1 MNYSAPTQTFRHGVP
16 ACISFIAA
24 YTIVTALA
32 LALLLRKFMLRP
44 KTDNIFPVWAMI
56 ELALVSYILRGDG
69 ISRRIFSS
77 SRKFGGSLFGL
88 TSKHQVLVHLPGVD
102 RLMEQSLHAL
112 SAEAVQYALLTRV
125 YGGVDSSTLKKKLEN
140 SWRDFLPSMERLF
153 LNESGA
159 TATIEKARVAERVA
173 SLITFSS
180 DIESMKRW
188 ELSADIRATSTDL
201 PSSPAV
207 VEANLYSLIRD
218 FGACIAIPLLYGNDF
233 LDRHPRLLEDLWKF
247 DSDLFIP
254 LLLGVPT
261 WVPFKVIQ
269 EGLRARS
276 RLQSAMESFYRCIDE
291 HQRGELIDSKFNL
304 SDVSSIPFERN
315 KIYEREGWLLQERA
329 AGDFSIL
336 WGQNA
341 NLQPLLAWLTT
352 FLYATPGL
360 VERIREET
368 AAYINLSTTTPLEII
383 SIDIPGLCR
392 DCQLLKACIF
402 ETYRIA
408 NDPAVIRRV
417 ERPTTIKDGELEH
430 HLQAGSFI
438 SMPTSL
444 TNSDPAIF
452 AEPEKFIPERFL
464 ERSPATG
471 NMTARYG
478 RLRPWGM
485 GSSMCKG
492 RTFAQ
497 KHMTV
502 VDATI
507 ISLWDIEP
515 ASGTWK
521 IPVMIPGSS
530 AKRPAEDIRV
540 VIKRRVL

>member
-1 MNYSAPTQTFRHGVP
+1 
-16 ACISFIAA
+16 
-24 YTIVTALA
+24 
-32 LALLLRKFMLRP
+32 
-44 KTDNIFPVWAMI
+44 MI

-69 ISRRIFSS
+69 IGRRIFSTA
-77 SRKFGGSLFGL
+77 RKFGGSLFGL

-112 SAEAVQYALLTRV
+112 SAEPVQYALLTRV
-125 YGGVDSSTLKKKLEN
+125 YGGVGSPALKKKLEN
-140 SWRDFLPSMERLF
+140 SWRDFLPSMERRF

-159 TATIEKARVAERVA
+159 TATIER
-173 SLITFSS
+173 TQ
-180 DIESMKRW
+180 RW
-188 ELSADIRATSTDL
+188 EVSADVRAISTDL
-201 PSSPAV
+201 QNSPAV
-207 VEANLYSLIRD
+207 VEANLHSLVRD
-218 FGACIAIPLLYGNDF
+218 FGACIAIPILYGNDF
-233 LDRHPRLLEDLWKF
+233 LDRNPRLLDDLWKF

-261 WVPFKVIQ
+261 WAPFQVIKD
-269 EGLRARS
+269 GLGARS
-276 RLQSAMESFYRCIDE
+276 RLLSAMESLYRCIDQY
-291 HQRGELIDSKFNL
+291 QRGGLIDTEFDL
-304 SDVSSIPFERN
+304 SDV
-315 KIYEREGWLLQERA
+315 KRA

-341 NLQPLLAWLTT
+341 NLQPMLAWFTT
-352 FLYATPGL
+352 FVYATPGL
-360 VERIREET
+360 VKRIREET
-368 AAYINLSTTTPLEII
+368 AAYITLSTTTPLEII
-383 SIDIPGLCR
+383 SMDIPGLCR
-392 DCQLLKACIF
+392 SCQLLKACIF

-417 ERPTTIKDGELEH
+417 ERSITIQDGELQH
-430 HLQAGSFI
+430 QLQAGSFI

-444 TNSDPAIF
+444 ANSDPAIF
-452 AEPEKFIPERFL
+452 ENPDKFIPERFI
-464 ERSPATG
+464 ERNSTTG
-471 NMTARYG
+471 STTARYG
-478 RLRPWGM
+478 TLRPWGM

-502 VDATI
+502 VGAAI

-515 ASGTWK
+515 ASGTWE

>member
-1 MNYSAPTQTFRHGVP
+1 MNYSALTQAFRHSLS
-16 ACISFIAA
+16 ACISFNVA
-24 YTIVTALA
+24 YTTVTAVF
-32 LALLLRKFMLRP
+32 LALLLRKLVSRP

-69 ISRRIFSS
+69 IGRRIFSTEI
-77 SRKFGGSLFGL
+77 GGSLFGL

-112 SAEAVQYALLTRV
+112 SVEPVQYALLARV
-125 YGGVDSSTLKKKLEN
+125 YGGVDSPALKKKLEN
-140 SWRDFLPSMERLF
+140 SWRDLLPSLERLF

-159 TATIEKARVAERVA
+159 TAIIEKAWVAERVA
-173 SLITFSS
+173 SLVTFSS
-180 DIESMKRW
+180 DVKSMKRW
-188 ELSADIRATSTDL
+188 ELSADVRATSTDL
-201 PSSPAV
+201 TSSPAV
-207 VEANLYSLIRD
+207 VEANLYSLVRD
-218 FGACIAIPLLYGNDF
+218 FGACIAIPLLYGNDL
-233 LDRHPRLLEDLWKF
+233 LDRNPRLLEDLWKF

-261 WVPFKVIQ
+261 WAPFKMIQ
-269 EGLRARS
+269 DGLRARS
-276 RLQSAMESFYRCIDE
+276 RLLSAMESLYRCINQY
-291 HQRGELIDSKFNL
+291 QRGEVFDSEFDL
-304 SDVSSIPFERN
+304 LDVGSIPFERN
-315 KIYEREGWLLQERA
+315 KIYEREGWSLQERA
-329 AGDFSIL
+329 TGDFSIL

-341 NLQPLLAWLTT
+341 NLQPLLAWLTI
-352 FLYATPGL
+352 FVYATPGL

-402 ETYRIA
+402 ETYRMA
-408 NDPAVIRRV
+408 NDPAVIRRAEHPITV
-417 ERPTTIKDGELEH
+417 QDGELEH
-430 HLQAGSFI
+430 QLQAGSFI

-464 ERSPATG
+464 ERNPATG

-492 RTFAQ
+492 RTFAH

-502 VDATI
+502 VGAAI

-515 ASGTWK
+515 VSGAWE
-521 IPVMIPGSS
+521 IPDMIPGSS
-530 AKRPAEDIRV
+530 AKRPAKDIRV